1 MADWFDEA
9 QKCLEEE
16 AIAEAGVTAEQF
28 NAVYGFLSEI
38 GLIDY
43 DVEKEV
49 LYDRYIE
56 EED

>member
-1 MADWFDEA
+1 MADWFDRAQEMLEA
-9 QKCLEEE
+9 DACKQTGL
-16 AIAEAGVTAEQF
+16 TLDQF

-49 LYDRYIE
+49 LYERYIE
-56 EED
+56 D